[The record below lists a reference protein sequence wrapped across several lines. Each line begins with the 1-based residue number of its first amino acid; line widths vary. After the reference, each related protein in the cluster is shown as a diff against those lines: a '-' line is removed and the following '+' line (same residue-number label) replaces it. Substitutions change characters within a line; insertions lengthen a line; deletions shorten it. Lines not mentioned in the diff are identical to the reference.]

1 MKKHQTLPLT
11 DFIEYP
17 VKEMINRSKTF
28 YQEIRRRHS
37 VRSFSDRPVPLEII
51 EECIKAAGTAPSG
64 ANHQPWHFSII
75 GSAEMKK
82 QIREKAEEVEHQF
95 YEENKAGDA
104 WLSALTPL
112 GTDSKK
118 PFLETA
124 PWLIAIFAERRGGV
138 EKDMDLKNYY
148 VKDSV
153 GIATGFLIQAL
164 HNAGLVTLTHTPNP
178 MKFLNEICNR
188 PAHNQATILLVV
200 GYPSEEA
207 TIPVHAT
214 IKKPLEDIVSYF

>member
-1 MKKHQTLPLT
+1 MKKHQALPLT

-17 VKEMINRSKTF
+17 VKEMISRSKIF

-82 QIREKAEEVEHQF
+82 QIREKAEEVERQF

-104 WLSALTPL
+104 WLSALSPL
-112 GTDSKK
+112 GTDAKK

-138 EKDMDLKNYY
+138 NKDMDLKNYY

-178 MKFLNEICNR
+178 MKFLNTMCNR

-207 TIPVHAT
+207 TIPIHST

>member
-1 MKKHQTLPLT
+1 MKKHQDLPLT

-17 VKEMINRSKTF
+17 VNEMINRSKTF

-51 EECIKAAGTAPSG
+51 EECIRAAGTAPSG

-82 QIREKAEEVEHQF
+82 QIREKAEEVERQF
-95 YEENKAGDA
+95 YEENKAGDV

-112 GTDSKK
+112 GTDAKK

-164 HNAGLVTLTHTPNP
+164 HNAGLATLTHTPNP

-207 TIPVHAT
+207 TIPIHST